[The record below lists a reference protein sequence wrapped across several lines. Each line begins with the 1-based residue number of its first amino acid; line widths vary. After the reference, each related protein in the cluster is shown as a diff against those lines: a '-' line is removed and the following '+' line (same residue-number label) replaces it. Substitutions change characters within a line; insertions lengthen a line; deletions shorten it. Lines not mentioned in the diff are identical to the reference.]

1 MILHLVGFSCSTF
14 TLRVWIPCLQ
24 ILSCVAFL
32 AWMCHLVEGDLKD
45 SLPSGICSGCH
56 PWFKCLE
63 TELKKKL
70 QKKEE
75 HFLDFLSAIPATSPY
90 PFELD
95 VCRIH
100 LEEYHEPVFCT
111 FNSFY
116 YSVYCNLLC
125 THLKHWRLR
134 GRKSK
139 KPGYIFCSILIVFSS
154 NTVWPL
160 IYLKM

>member
-111 FNSFY
+111 FNSFIRY
-116 YSVYCNLLC
+116 TVIFSVHTWN
-125 THLKHWRLR
+125 TEDSE
-134 GRKSK
+134 GESK
-139 KPGYIFCSILIVFSS
+139 KNLVTFSALS
-154 NTVWPL
+154 W
-160 IYLKM
+160 